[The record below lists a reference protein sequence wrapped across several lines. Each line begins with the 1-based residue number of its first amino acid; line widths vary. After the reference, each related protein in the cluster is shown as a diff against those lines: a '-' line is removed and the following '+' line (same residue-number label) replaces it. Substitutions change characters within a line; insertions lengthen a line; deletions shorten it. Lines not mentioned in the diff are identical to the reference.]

1 MLSFFR
7 RKKPQDAP
15 QEAAKTQH
23 YSTEELA
30 AAFPQATPEP
40 AATPATAPLPP
51 VVETPVPA
59 AEPAAPV
66 ERVIAPTP
74 VVPAPVVPAPVVAAP
89 VAPAPV
95 VPAPVAPA
103 PVAPAPVVTAPVA
116 PEPIVPAP
124 AVTAPVHA
132 PIAPV
137 SAPAP
142 AVGAPP
148 AVTPVSPVAPVA
160 PAPVTP
166 TLVTERPT
174 FQDMAPAAAGKSGW
188 RERLRNSVIARSFGG
203 LFSRNPKLDDDL
215 LDELETALITA
226 DVGVGATTALVEGLR
241 KRMKAREF
249 TDANALLTALRAEL
263 IAILQPVARPLVIDR
278 TAKPFVVLTVG
289 VNGVGKTTTIGKLAK
304 RFKDDGHSL
313 MLAAGDTF
321 RAAAV
326 AQLQAWGERN
336 GVAVV
341 AQGQNADAASV
352 AFDALQA
359 GKARGTE
366 VLIADTAG
374 RLHTQAGLMNELGK
388 IRRVLGKIDPDAPHE
403 VLMVI
408 DGTTGQNALS
418 QLRQFHAAVNVTGL
432 VVTKLDGTA
441 KGGVVFALAR
451 EFGIPIRFCGI
462 GERPEDLRVFD
473 PEAFVDALL
482 PEALGS

>member
-15 QEAAKTQH
+15 QDAPKTQH
-23 YSTEELA
+23 YSAEELA
-30 AAFPQATPEP
+30 AAFPQASQDGPTAPAPIETP
-40 AATPATAPLPP
+40 AAAGVPAAEAPVAPPAAPLPP
-51 VVETPVPA
+51 VVPVAPA
-59 AEPAAPV
+59 ATVSPSPVAPEAPLAAPV
-66 ERVIAPTP
+66 TAPA
-74 VVPAPVVPAPVVAAP
+74 VVPAPVPDTAAAVAPALAEPTVPAPLVVA
-89 VAPAPV
+89 
-95 VPAPVAPA
+95 
-103 PVAPAPVVTAPVA
+103 
-116 PEPIVPAP
+116 EPIAAP
-124 AVTAPVHA
+124 LPPPVL
-132 PIAPV
+132 
-137 SAPAP
+137 
-142 AVGAPP
+142 
-148 AVTPVSPVAPVA
+148 VANQITQEAAQPLA
-160 PAPVTP
+160 TEP
-166 TLVTERPT
+166 TEGT
-174 FQDMAPAAAGKSGW
+174 AAAAPGKLGW
-188 RERLRNSVIARSFGG
+188 RDRLRNSVIARSFGG

-249 TDANALLTALRAEL
+249 ADANALLAALRSDL
-263 IAILQPVARPLVIDR
+263 IAILQPVSKPLVIDR
-278 TAKPFVVLTVG
+278 SAKPFVVLTVG

-326 AQLQAWGERN
+326 AQLQIWGERN
-336 GVAVV
+336 GVTVV

-374 RLHTQAGLMNELGK
+374 RLHTQGGLMNELGK
-388 IRRVLGKIDPDAPHE
+388 IRRVLGKIDPAAPHE

-451 EFGIPIRFCGI
+451 EFGIPIRFAGI